1 MRWFPSLCFHPA
13 PQDAPESPSPFL
25 HRVLPKADP
34 LRKAAPTG
42 SSPGPLQRNPFP
54 FLDAQLGF
62 ATCPGLYSPT
72 ALGLPKFYC
81 LAAQNLR
88 YTGWCPRPPHE
99 HRMSGGTKG
108 HQGSSLGAHT
118 GLKVR
123 LDRVSAPT
131 VQLLLWFVLVPGLT
145 GSEEAGAQSHLA
157 ISDPLRVHFPHH
169 SYCPEGPTGTKRACC
184 TPQKPGRLWGDLNC
198 SEKLFEIFQLRWF

>member
-1 MRWFPSLCFHPA
+1 MDDFLVSRAEQGNEKNLYLPFFLLCTNFKGLTTLNGESPHWSLLLFSNMRWFPSPCFHPA
-13 PQDAPESPSPFL
+13 PQDAPEPPSPFL

-88 YTGWCPRPPHE
+88 YTG
-99 HRMSGGTKG
+99 
-108 HQGSSLGAHT
+108 
-118 GLKVR
+118 
-123 LDRVSAPT
+123 
-131 VQLLLWFVLVPGLT
+131 
-145 GSEEAGAQSHLA
+145 
-157 ISDPLRVHFPHH
+157 
-169 SYCPEGPTGTKRACC
+169 
-184 TPQKPGRLWGDLNC
+184 
-198 SEKLFEIFQLRWF
+198 